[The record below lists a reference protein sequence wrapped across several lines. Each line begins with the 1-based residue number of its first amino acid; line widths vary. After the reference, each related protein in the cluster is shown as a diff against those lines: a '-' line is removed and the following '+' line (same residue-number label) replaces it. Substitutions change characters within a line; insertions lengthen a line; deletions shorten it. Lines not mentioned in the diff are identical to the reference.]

1 MTMYYMLDMGLLNG
15 LPFNVRPDFIIDSK
29 YKTQQAETREAVLSA
44 FGDLNPSAARSPDK
58 PYLITVQLMRSG
70 FPCAIL

>member
-1 MTMYYMLDMGLLNG
+1 MTMHYMLDMGLLNG

-58 PYLITVQLMRSG
+58 PY
-70 FPCAIL
+70 